1 MSIDRPHLF
10 RLILLIFI
18 CVVALIA
25 AIAVP
30 LSIRA
35 AEQMKFDRWSEHV
48 SVISND
54 PALLGY
60 YIFESEAPLEVNNMA
75 KITLPG
81 SVSESAKTRHGRWP
95 GKGALYLPGGNNSY
109 MLIRD
114 KGLFDPGRNNFT
126 VLLWFK
132 ASSHDGTGFLLA
144 KNDNLPTT
152 PSWSLSRYGADVQVA
167 MVDNKLRGVSVART
181 CSNMTEW
188 SFAGFVVD
196 RRKRKLTLFINGEP
210 VGETA
215 LRPDANFVSANPI
228 TLVGRSPSTI
238 QPFKGYIDE
247 VAIFSRALSDQQ
259 VKSFYNVG
267 RP

>member
-1 MSIDRPHLF
+1 MSAYKRRLF
-10 RLILLIFI
+10 RLLILMLSGVI
-18 CVVALIA
+18 ALIA

-35 AEQMKFDRWSEHV
+35 GQRMRLERWEAHAATTRD
-48 SVISND
+48 D

-60 YIFESEAPLEVNNMA
+60 YVFECEAPFEVVNMA
-75 KITLPG
+75 EEKLPG
-81 SVSESAKTRHGRWP
+81 AISESAKTRHGRWP

-114 KGLFDPGRNNFT
+114 DRLFDPGTGDFT

-132 ASSHDGTGFLLA
+132 ASSRDGTGFLLA
-144 KNDNLPTT
+144 KNDNMPTT
-152 PSWSLSRYGADVQVA
+152 PSWSLSRHGADVQVLL
-167 MVDNKLRGVSVART
+167 VDDRLRGASVART
-181 CSNMTEW
+181 CQNITEW

-196 RRKRKLTLFINGEP
+196 RRKRRLTLFINGEP

-215 LRPDANFVSANPI
+215 LRPDSVFVGSNPI
-228 TLVGRSPSTI
+228 TLVGRGPSAI

-247 VAIFSRALSDQQ
+247 IAVFSRALSDQQ
-259 VKSFYNVG
+259 VKSFYNAG
-267 RP
+267 RR